1 MTADW
6 RKLYTQIAAQEAEN
20 NRRNRELVLRYPDIA
35 AKLCHPP
42 LHLSRPGNWNGS
54 LPGPYLPETTRG
66 VFPPN
71 RSPVRAQLISIIN
84 EAAERADH
92 DSRATTAEPKALT
105 SASSTSATSTQ
116 TP

>member
-35 AKLCHPP
+35 AKLCHLP

-54 LPGPYLPETTRG
+54 LPGPYLPETVRG

-84 EAAERADH
+84 EAAERADAE
-92 DSRATTAEPKALT
+92 SKTAATPKALT
-105 SASSTSATSTQ
+105 SAGSTSATSTE